1 MASVQTVLSYL
12 SSIHRSDIELDH
24 HRALLLLYLVD
35 WRSAITRHEP
45 VTNVTWKVEDFG
57 PQPDSSYVLSG
68 VMSPADWNAVSN
80 RSRVEADRTTCDL
93 AIDEREVIDFV
104 AKAAGSKSDEELQ
117 RLVYSTFPVMTQ
129 PKHAPLNLVA
139 LAERYN
145 REFPYSLG
153 R

>member
-1 MASVQTVLSYL
+1 MASVHSVLSYL
-12 SSIHRSDIELDH
+12 SSIHRNDIELDR

-35 WRSAITRHEP
+35 WRSAITRQEP
-45 VTNVTWKVEDFG
+45 VTDVTWKVEDIG
-57 PQPDSSYVLSG
+57 PQPDSAYVLSG
-68 VMSPADWNAVSN
+68 VMSSADWNAITN
-80 RSRVEADRTTCDL
+80 RSRRETDRPPTDIAT
-93 AIDEREVIDFV
+93 AEREVIDFV
-104 AKAAGSKSDEELQ
+104 AKTAGNKSDEELM

-145 REFPYSLG
+145 REYRYSFG